1 MHFIKSEVS
10 ASRFLFRLAI
20 LVCAALQF
28 CFGVTKKKYDFVV
41 GVNGDFK
48 AAMSAAA
55 KSASSSN
62 RFYIF
67 FPDGEYNLG
76 ALTGDTNQKTTF
88 PTSNVS
94 FIGQSQNNTVLYNKS
109 INESIGTTA
118 TLYLKANNIYMQDM
132 TIYNKAV
139 YGQPA
144 LYNATGRHVAIQE
157 EGSKFIYKRVKLL
170 STQDTY
176 YTKNS
181 RTYWE
186 DGTIYGTTDFLCG
199 SGDVYF
205 QNCTLYELKVSAI
218 SAPSTTTTW
227 GYVFNGCTIDGD
239 VSGYTLGRS
248 WNTAKATY
256 LNTTMKKL
264 PSDAGWGNP
273 MNSVPQ
279 QFAEYKSRDASG
291 NLLDL
296 SKRRTVYTKDDTKV
310 TLNPVLTDA
319 QAAAYTVSNVLK
331 GSDNWQPQNLAKQ
344 LSAPVIRQN
353 GQDITWDADDNALC
367 WVVFKNG
374 KYLANVTSNSYSASS
389 LSAGDKI
396 TVRAANEMGGLGDAS
411 NALAVGAVPAESSS
425 SSAVSSSGAA
435 SSSSAAVSVNPVVT
449 FVSPSDNASF
459 VAPATVTVEVSA
471 AEAGG
476 SIANVQLFLNGTLV
490 RQENGAPY
498 QWNDASQD
506 VLLRNMAEGTYTLR
520 AVATDNAGNTGEAS
534 LQIKVAAGTESIRIR
549 SRMKLVTPSKKYFDL
564 LGRPEK
570 KPVR

>member
-10 ASRFLFRLAI
+10 ASRILFRSAI
-20 LVCAALQF
+20 FVCAALQF
-28 CFGVTKKKYDFVV
+28 SFGVTKKKYDFVV

-264 PSDAGWGNP
+264 PSDAAWGNP

-449 FVSPSDNASF
+449 FVSPSDNAGF
-459 VAPATVTVEVSA
+459 IAPATVTVEVSA

-498 QWNDASQD
+498 PWNDASQD

>member
-1 MHFIKSEVS
+1 MHLMNSEVS
-10 ASRFLFRLAI
+10 ALRILFRSALF
-20 LVCAALQF
+20 VCAAVQF
-28 CFGVTKKKYDFVV
+28 SFGVTKKKYDFIV

-67 FPDGEYNLG
+67 FPDGEYNIG
-76 ALTGDTNQKTTF
+76 VLTGDTNQKTTF

-94 FIGQSQNNTVLYNKS
+94 FIGQSQNNAILYNKS
-109 INESIGTTA
+109 ISESIGTTA

-199 SGDVYF
+199 GGDVYF

-248 WNTAKATY
+248 WNTAKATF

-264 PSDAGWGNP
+264 PSDAAWGNP

-291 NLLDL
+291 KLLDL
-296 SKRRTVYTKDDTKV
+296 SKRRKVYTKDNTTV

-319 QAAAYTVSNVLK
+319 QAATYTVSNVLN

-344 LSAPVIRQN
+344 LSAPVIKQN
-353 GQDITWDADDNALC
+353 GPDIIWDANDNALC

-374 KYLANVTSNSYSASS
+374 KYLANVTLNSYSASS
-389 LSAGDKI
+389 LSTGDKI

-411 NALAVGAVPAESSS
+411 NALVVGAVPAESSS
-425 SSAVSSSGAA
+425 SSAVSSSGVA
-435 SSSSAAVSVNPVVT
+435 SSSSVAVTENPVVK
-449 FVSPSDNASF
+449 FVSPSDNASLA
-459 VAPATVTVEVSA
+459 APATVTVEVNAS
-471 AEAGG
+471 EPGG

-506 VLLRNMAEGTYTLR
+506 VPLQNLAEGAYTLR
-520 AVATDNAGNTGEAS
+520 VVATDNSGNKGES
-534 LQIKVAAGTESIRIR
+534 SIQITVTGTESARIR
-549 SRMKLVTPSKKYFDL
+549 SRGNPVAPSKKYFDL